1 MSTCPIYQKRGDQLV
16 PVLVIDEAPSSDPSA
31 AGHLVD
37 SNGIA
42 SVVQELREEI
52 SELQPDVPTIVESV
66 DSITEEDHDGFYWAF
81 DETGAHRVPESNAN
95 FPVGSIVYT
104 AMKAAPHG
112 FLICD
117 GSEVGRTTY
126 PDLFTAIGT
135 TYGAGDGTTTFNLP
149 NLMNKTVWGGGLS
162 AVGGEKAAG
171 LPNITGYFALSN
183 NNYFFNQ
190 NETYTGGAIF
200 KGPNTVSNGANYSAD
215 VVGAAHNV
223 LNLDASYSNPIY
235 GNSDT
240 VQPPALVLL
249 PCIKAFEAVVN
260 GGMVDVG
267 ELIKSIDAL
276 KDVAGGSSNEITNI
290 VQNLGNY
297 LPLAGGTMTGP
308 ITGNYA
314 GTQPAF
320 FKADNDNQRLWFA
333 KVGTNHYQNTPS
345 IVIDGA
351 GYNGA
356 GNSMYGGIALN
367 AGNDTQH
374 SEFVISPSDGAAVSS
389 NNSIAVLKPGYYT
402 KNTDPSCSFIIG
414 PQSSKEYTVDT
425 SSDKVVSI
433 DYIWTSDSHY
443 PHINLTGKLTG
454 KTNKGRTAFCFE
466 DLEQSDTEVWNQVV
480 SRLGSTMRD
489 GTYGRGGNCIR
500 YSDGLQLAGG
510 SGLYNNGDWVGFT
523 LPFIHVTYACSNA
536 NATITNWTS
545 NGFMFDLFGA
555 NNVYVSWIAYGY
567 WK

>member
-171 LPNITGYFALSN
+171 LPEIKGRFSVAHA
-183 NNYFFNQ
+183 
-190 NETYTGGAIF
+190 TGGDASGCF
-200 KGPNTVSNGANYSAD
+200 KTSDKEAANYDAVISAKSFYVD
-215 VVGAAHNV
+215 FSAAR
-223 LNLDASYSNPIY
+223 SNPIY
-235 GNSDT
+235 GASDT

-297 LPLAGGTMTGP
+297 LPLAGGKLTGTLQVRSRTSGTNSSEP
-308 ITGNYA
+308 ISILGTDSSKEICICTDPLDPHKGPFFVLYGGNCTRVQDEGGEVEDVPEHA
-314 GTQPAF
+314 GAF
-320 FKADNDNQRLWFA
+320 SIGARLPNPSDDSKPILYQLQGYPDGRLLWGGKPVDCVHSTDGRFWIRYTSGIQICWGWVHGTSGTTISYPVKFKADVDVPRVVL
-333 KVGTNHYQNTPS
+333 TPS
-345 IVIDGA
+345 YNSLSLTKERGLNLFTWLKQIPDG
-351 GYNGA
+351 
-356 GNSMYGGIALN
+356 
-367 AGNDTQH
+367 
-374 SEFVISPSDGAAVSS
+374 DG
-389 NNSIAVLKPGYYT
+389 
-402 KNTDPSCSFIIG
+402 FIIARG
-414 PQSSKEYTVDT
+414 TEISDVDYYFM
-425 SSDKVVSI
+425 
-433 DYIWTSDSHY
+433 YIAIGH
-443 PHINLTGKLTG
+443 
-454 KTNKGRTAFCFE
+454 
-466 DLEQSDTEVWNQVV
+466 
-480 SRLGSTMRD
+480 
-489 GTYGRGGNCIR
+489 
-500 YSDGLQLAGG
+500 
-510 SGLYNNGDWVGFT
+510 
-523 LPFIHVTYACSNA
+523 
-536 NATITNWTS
+536 
-545 NGFMFDLFGA
+545 
-555 NNVYVSWIAYGY
+555 

>member
-149 NLMNKTVWGGGLS
+149 NLMNKTVWGGDLS

-171 LPNITGYFALSN
+171 LPNITGGISGTGTYGLFDGSISERSALRPSYWSYGSGESKLVHPLTEN
-183 NNYFFNQ
+183 SSVVWGPDSTAEKERFND
-190 NETYTGGAIF
+190 
-200 KGPNTVSNGANYSAD
+200 AD
-215 VVGAAHNV
+215 
-223 LNLDASYSNPIY
+223 LDASRSNSIY

-297 LPLAGGTMTGP
+297 LPLAGGKMTGTIVTP
-308 ITGNYA
+308 ARVPGTDSPVAMTVRKSTDELLLSTKPTEEENTTA
-314 GTQPAF
+314 GAF
-320 FKADNDNQRLWFA
+320 LALHAVNAKTADQ
-333 KVGTNHYQNTPS
+333 
-345 IVIDGA
+345 
-351 GYNGA
+351 
-356 GNSMYGGIALN
+356 
-367 AGNDTQH
+367 NDTLY
-374 SEFVISPSDGAAVSS
+374 GAFDLHAASSVGSVSLIGTPGGALQWGGQDVLRAVS
-389 NNSIAVLKPGYYT
+389 VG
-402 KNTDPSCSFIIG
+402 
-414 PQSSKEYTVDT
+414 
-425 SSDKVVSI
+425 
-433 DYIWTSDSHY
+433 
-443 PHINLTGKLTG
+443 
-454 KTNKGRTAFCFE
+454 
-466 DLEQSDTEVWNQVV
+466 
-480 SRLGSTMRD
+480 GS
-489 GTYGRGGNCIR
+489 YVR
-500 YSDGLQLAGG
+500 YSDGTQICWG
-510 SGLYNNGDWVGFT
+510 SSSTTANKDTTVAFPIAFAQTPYVVIGRSSEASTTSVYDVWQRAAT
-523 LPFIHVTYACSNA
+523 ASNFKVF
-536 NATITNWTS
+536 S
-545 NGFMFDLFGA
+545 NGNTGTRWVALGRW
-555 NNVYVSWIAYGY
+555 Y
-567 WK
+567 